1 MTRDY
6 QIRPENLLKQLPL
19 ILLRV
24 SVTGW
29 GDLSICL
36 GDNSHFKVTFWVICQ
51 CAILGIEI
59 DDIEA
64 HFDIKFETM

>member
-1 MTRDY
+1 M
-6 QIRPENLLKQLPL
+6 
-19 ILLRV
+19 
-24 SVTGW
+24 TGW